1 MNKINY
7 NKVME
12 DTIENISHEGKKP
25 RLLLQVCCGP
35 CSTQVIERLRDYF
48 DMDLYFYNPMIYP
61 REELEKRAENL
72 EIVAEKSDFAG
83 KVIIPT
89 NDIKDFEKVALKR
102 KDDKEFGRACY
113 DCYKLRLTETVRL
126 ARDENY
132 EYFTTSLSISPYK
145 NSEWLNEI
153 GEELEKEFGVK
164 YLYADFKKRD
174 GYKKSIE
181 LSKKY
186 GIYRQ
191 EYCGCVFSKK
201 EAEEKNC

>member
-12 DTIENISHEGKKP
+12 DTIEKISHEGKKP

-35 CSTQVIERLRDYF
+35 CSTQVIERLKDYF

-61 REELEKRAENL
+61 REELDKRAENL
-72 EIVAEKSDFAG
+72 KIVAEKSDFAG
-83 KVIIPT
+83 KVIIPS
-89 NDIKDFEKVALKR
+89 NDIKDFEEVALKR

-113 DCYKLRLTETVRL
+113 ACYKLRLTETARL

>member
-12 DTIENISHEGKKP
+12 DTIEKISHEGKKP

-35 CSTQVIERLRDYF
+35 CSTQVIERLKDYF

-61 REELEKRAENL
+61 REELDKRAENL

-83 KVIIPT
+83 KVIIPP
-89 NDIKDFEKVALKR
+89 NDIKDFEEVALKR

-113 DCYKLRLTETVRL
+113 DCYKLRLMETARL

>member
-72 EIVAEKSDFAG
+72 EIVAEKSNFAG

>member
-12 DTIENISHEGKKP
+12 DTIEKISHEGKKP

-35 CSTQVIERLRDYF
+35 CSTQVIERLKDYF

-61 REELEKRAENL
+61 REELYKRAENL
-72 EIVAEKSDFAG
+72 KIVAEKSDFAG
-83 KVIIPT
+83 KVIIPS
-89 NDIKDFEKVALKR
+89 NDIKDFEEVALKR

-113 DCYKLRLTETVRL
+113 DCYKLRLAETARL

-145 NSEWLNEI
+145 NSQWLNEI

-191 EYCGCVFSKK
+191 EYCGCIFSKK

>member
-12 DTIENISHEGKKP
+12 DIIEKISHEGKKP

-61 REELEKRAENL
+61 REELDKRAENL

-83 KVIIPT
+83 KVIIPS
-89 NDIKDFEKVALKR
+89 NDIKDFEEVALKR

-113 DCYKLRLTETVRL
+113 DCYKLRLSETVRL

>member
-12 DTIENISHEGKKP
+12 DTIEKISHEGKKP

-35 CSTQVIERLRDYF
+35 CSTQVIERLKDYF

-61 REELEKRAENL
+61 REELDKRAENL
-72 EIVAEKSDFAG
+72 KIVAEKSDFAG
-83 KVIIPT
+83 KVIIPS
-89 NDIKDFEKVALKR
+89 NDIKDFEEVALKR
-102 KDDKEFGRACY
+102 KDDKEFGGACY
-113 DCYKLRLTETVRL
+113 DCYKLRLAETARL
-126 ARDENY
+126 ARDKNY

>member
-12 DTIENISHEGKKP
+12 DTIEKISHEGKKP

-61 REELEKRAENL
+61 REELDKRAENL
-72 EIVAEKSDFAG
+72 KIVSEKSDFAG
-83 KVIIPT
+83 KVIIPP

-102 KDDKEFGRACY
+102 KDDKEFGRACH
-113 DCYKLRLTETVRL
+113 DCYKLRLEETARL

-191 EYCGCVFSKK
+191 EYCGCIFSKK

>member
-12 DTIENISHEGKKP
+12 DIIEKISHEGKKP

-61 REELEKRAENL
+61 REELDKRAENL

-83 KVIIPT
+83 KVIIPS
-89 NDIKDFEKVALKR
+89 NDIKDFEEVALKR

-113 DCYKLRLTETVRL
+113 DCYKLRLSETVRL

-191 EYCGCVFSKK
+191 EYCGCIFSKK